1 MANGGRDAWRDWLPR
16 GLTLYALDSFRC
28 ARVRTQWTLNWDPV
42 LEAEAG
48 KHPGIIVGSCP
59 RSAADMQRL
68 VDEAGVSAVLSL
80 QSDLCLEALEIDW
93 EGLVRPAGAGLG
105 VLMHRV
111 GVRDFDRLDQAA
123 MLPVAVR
130 ALAALCRACDGRGP
144 VYVHC
149 TAGINRASLTVLG
162 YLTFALGMSKDE
174 ALALIREQRPQANP
188 YVVPWEQ
195 ARARLLAGREQ
206 EVFIK
211 STLDVESTQEE
222 GGDWVARDWGDA
234 EAVVLCETFRRMA
247 EADALLMRA
256 AADVACH
263 SLGTVDADADDGAG
277 ASAAAG
283 DNVKASPVAV
293 AFNPAAATE
302 EPKEE
307 GIAAAGAAEDE
318 VADGDKAAAP

>member
-1 MANGGRDAWRDWLPR
+1 MARLVAARTDLVRSRFIP
-16 GLTLYALDSFRC
+16 RC

-130 ALAALCRACDGRGP
+130 ALAARGRR
-144 VYVHC
+144 V
-149 TAGINRASLTVLG
+149 AS
-162 YLTFALGMSKDE
+162 
-174 ALALIREQRPQANP
+174 
-188 YVVPWEQ
+188 
-195 ARARLLAGREQ
+195 
-206 EVFIK
+206 
-211 STLDVESTQEE
+211 
-222 GGDWVARDWGDA
+222 
-234 EAVVLCETFRRMA
+234 
-247 EADALLMRA
+247 
-256 AADVACH
+256 
-263 SLGTVDADADDGAG
+263 
-277 ASAAAG
+277 
-283 DNVKASPVAV
+283 
-293 AFNPAAATE
+293 
-302 EPKEE
+302 
-307 GIAAAGAAEDE
+307 
-318 VADGDKAAAP
+318 